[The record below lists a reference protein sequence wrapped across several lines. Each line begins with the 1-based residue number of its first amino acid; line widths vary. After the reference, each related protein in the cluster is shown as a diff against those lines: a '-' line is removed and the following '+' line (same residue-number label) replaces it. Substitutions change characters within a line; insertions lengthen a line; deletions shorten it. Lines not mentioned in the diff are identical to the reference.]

1 MKTLEQLD
9 RMLANGFL
17 TADEYEKKREAYEE
31 RLYEL
36 FLMGKIT
43 EEELLER
50 LDK

>member
-1 MKTLEQLD
+1 MKTLEMLE
-9 RMLANGFL
+9 RMLVNGYI
-17 TADEYEKKREAYEE
+17 TADEYQKQREAYEE

-43 EEELLER
+43 EEQLLER